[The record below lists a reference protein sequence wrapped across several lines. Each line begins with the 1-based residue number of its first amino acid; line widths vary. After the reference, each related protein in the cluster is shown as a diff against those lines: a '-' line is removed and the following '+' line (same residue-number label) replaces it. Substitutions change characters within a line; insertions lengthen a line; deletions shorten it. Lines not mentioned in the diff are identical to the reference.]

1 MKNLCLI
8 FFSVALL
15 ISNALLAQYDPSK
28 INKKA
33 IEIYNQGIEKAQGN
47 QFNDAI
53 ELLQQSIQKDPNYIE
68 A

>member
-8 FFSVALL
+8 IFSLVIL
-15 ISNALLAQYDPSK
+15 ISNTSLAQYDPSK

-33 IEIYNQGIEKAQGN
+33 IELYNQGIEKAQGN

-53 ELLQQSIQKDPNYIE
+53 EKLQQSIQKNPNYI
-68 A
+68 

>member
-8 FFSVALL
+8 IFSLVIL
-15 ISNALLAQYDPSK
+15 ISNTSLAQYDPSK

-33 IEIYNQGIEKAQGN
+33 IELYNQGIEKAQGN

-53 ELLQQSIQKDPNYIE
+53 ELLQQSIQKDPN
-68 A
+68 